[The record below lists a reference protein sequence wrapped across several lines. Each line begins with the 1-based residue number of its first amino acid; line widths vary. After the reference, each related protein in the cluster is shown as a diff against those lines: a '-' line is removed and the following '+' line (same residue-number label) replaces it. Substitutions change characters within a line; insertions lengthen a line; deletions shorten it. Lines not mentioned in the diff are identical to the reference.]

1 MDLIVFNDLY
11 MSGLNENFHLVYK
24 SFHET
29 VSFKNCAAFQV
40 LINKMH
46 KLLLFRQ
53 TDVSKLDLQKYV

>member
-1 MDLIVFNDLY
+1 MY
-11 MSGLNENFHLVYK
+11 MSCLNENFHLVYK

-46 KLLLFRQ
+46 KLLLFRL